1 MRALGVQTKI
11 AIEVYGP
18 ETHLTS
24 IVAMAFNQPVASLDY
39 ENAALRTVT
48 TPLPA
53 STLDDHVVSEA
64 ESKVSSINACKAAVD
79 IITH

>member
-11 AIEVYGP
+11 PIEVYGP

-39 ENAALRTVT
+39 ENPAMRTVT

-64 ESKVSSINACKAAVD
+64 EAKVPSINACMAVIG
-79 IITH
+79 IISD